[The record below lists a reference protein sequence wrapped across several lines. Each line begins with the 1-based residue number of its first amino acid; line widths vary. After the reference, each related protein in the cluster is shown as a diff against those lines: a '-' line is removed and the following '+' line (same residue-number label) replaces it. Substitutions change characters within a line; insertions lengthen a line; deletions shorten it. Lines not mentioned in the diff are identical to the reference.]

1 MRWPRRRGSCGNS
14 MTRWSWQEISNR
26 FRVRSGLFLA
36 IAVIL
41 LARPTWISI
50 LLGVLI
56 SFLGLAVR
64 AWASGHLSKEKA
76 LAVSGPYRY
85 SRNPLYIGNFL
96 LGIAIVVG
104 ARSWWVLGLFVFYY
118 GMFYPLIICRE
129 RDRMRELFPRQ
140 YEEYG
145 KKVPLFLPSLRK
157 HFPAKGKWSRSLYMQ
172 NMEYRALEGTLMIW
186 LVLAAKLLLL
196 NR

>member
-1 MRWPRRRGSCGNS
+1 
-14 MTRWSWQEISNR
+14 MTRSSWQEILNR
-26 FRVRSGLFLA
+26 LRVRSGLFLA

-56 SFLGLAVR
+56 SFFGLAVR
-64 AWASGHLSKEKA
+64 AWASGHLSKERS
-76 LAVSGPYRY
+76 LAVSGPYRF
-85 SRNPLYIGNFL
+85 SRNPLYVGNFL

-104 ARSWWVLGLFVFYY
+104 ARSWWVLALFILYY
-118 GMFYPLIICRE
+118 GIFYPLIIRRE
-129 RDRMRELFPRQ
+129 RDRMRVLFPLQ

-145 KKVPLFLPSLRK
+145 KKVPLFLPSIKK
-157 HFPAKGKWSRSLYMQ
+157 HFPAKGKWSRSLYSQ
-172 NMEYRALEGTLMIW
+172 NKEYRALQGTILIW
-186 LVLAAKLLLL
+186 LLLAAKLFIL